1 MQLKNSLQG
10 LKMTTLQKELTFSKS
25 PRSKT
30 KLLSLF
36 RQFIVNAYTG
46 ERLYSSLLNFDNI
59 TNVSEIEGLAI
70 QYGSPDEATRFFDM
84 IQEQEN
90 SITPVS
96 DAIFAFSRRYDNKWY
111 LENVSSK

>member
-1 MQLKNSLQG
+1 MISQ
-10 LKMTTLQKELTFSKS
+10 QKELTFSKL

-36 RQFIVNAYTG
+36 RQFIVNVHTG

-70 QYGSPDEATRFFDM
+70 QYGSPDEATRFFDI

-96 DAIFAFSRRYDNKWY
+96 DAIFVFSKRHDTEWY
-111 LENVSSK
+111 QNNISNI